1 MRRGSIAVARSSTF
15 SEGEDQKASMPTRR
29 RCRSGSDMRSAF
41 GTRSV
46 ATARASTAASPPM
59 RRNSSRMT
67 GRYSIQ

>member
-1 MRRGSIAVARSSTF
+1 MRRGNIAVARSSTF
-15 SEGEDQKASMPTRR
+15 SEGEDQKASIPTRR
-29 RCRSGSDMRSAF
+29 RRRSGSDSRSAL

-46 ATARASTAASPPM
+46 AMARASTAASPPM